1 MQKIIR
7 SKMEENVSPLTNL
20 QLDQA
25 INQLN
30 NNLEIE
36 SQKQSNY

>member
-1 MQKIIR
+1 
-7 SKMEENVSPLTNL
+7 MEENVSPLTNL